1 MVFTKLVTYG
11 RMHTM
16 FLIVGLGNP
25 GEEYARTKH
34 NAGWIVLE
42 GVVGD
47 AKWNTSKN
55 AHADFVP
62 GQIGNEAVVYS
73 KPMTFM
79 NESGSAV
86 SFFAKKENVVANQII
101 VLHDELDLA
110 MGTVRISFDRGAGG
124 HNGITSIQDSLGTSA
139 FIRIRIGVSPV
150 DDEGNVR
157 RPTAGAQQDFVLK
170 QFNNADYEKITA
182 LVPKVKELIE
192 MIVTKGL
199 EAAMTKYNQ

>member
-157 RPTAGAQQDFVLK
+157 RPTAGAQHDFVLK